1 MAGFIIVLI
10 FAAMAILAPVISP
23 YPRNFEAP
31 TSDRFVVH
39 GYNQTIDVNLDYN
52 APVLGPTTPLSA
64 DKLGGVWEINSNRQ
78 GSIYMNF
85 LQYSLV
91 ANTSP
96 YRVGN
101 LSVTLDITQAFG
113 VTPIP
118 GTPLQAVYYIVPGK
132 NVTAT
137 GVPVTFGPSARN
149 GLIAAFAGNTFV
161 VGDPFTGKAVYDY
174 TLPYAPLWTSE
185 DPAAAGQ
192 MLVAP
197 TMRLA
202 QVGIVGVG
210 VGPYRY
216 LYASDGNRSD
226 LFEISYCHSD
236 PIGATPTYCGS
247 PGFPVLAPYGRHVAS
262 FNLSLSAPPLVYYNQ
277 ESVVTQP
284 SNSPFPYR
292 EGPGQAFLLPLANGT
307 LAVANVTG
315 NIRAWVPLTLGGQP
329 AVVDGS
335 MGFVRSTYPLFII
348 LPLRSAGASGLA
360 VLDLNSLQLSP
371 RESSFADPSLVP
383 LGQPSPYRA
392 QSLFF
397 AYYNQSLNSTH
408 LFSLF
413 LNATSGNL
421 TPNPQFDW
429 TFAGRVRSYFE
440 VPPDALP
447 TVFIYTEE
455 GKLYTM
461 ATVFGATAVVPEEFP
476 LAPPPGVPEVVYA
489 GSFGGTLYGGG
500 LTPQELNGVW
510 LDGGRGQTVV
520 FQLLG
525 TIRTPLPPGTYP
537 SGNTYLLGTD
547 FNGADMVTLLFY
559 GSQVAFIVGLLAA
572 LFAVGIGTLVGLLAG
587 YFGKLID
594 TLLMRTTD
602 VFLVLPFLPVVLVL
616 EQIMRPSIWVIVIIL
631 AILGWPGIARV
642 VRSQVLTLKE
652 RPFVDAARVSGASD
666 LRLVFLHIAP
676 NVLPFSFLYMS
687 LTVSGAI
694 ITEAILSFLGL
705 GDPYVISWGG
715 ILSSVLTQGGA
726 LTYWW
731 WLVPPGLCI
740 TFLSLGFY
748 LLGRGFDEII
758 NPRLRRR

>member
-10 FAAMAILAPVISP
+10 FAFMAILAPVISP

-39 GYNQTIDVNLDYN
+39 DYN
-52 APVLGPTTPLSA
+52 RTLPTNPDYNVPLLGPTTPLSA

-78 GSIYMNF
+78 GIIYMDF
-85 LQYSLV
+85 LQYSLGT
-91 ANTSP
+91 NTSP

-113 VTPIP
+113 VTPVP

-132 NVTAT
+132 NVTSS
-137 GVPVTFGPSARN
+137 GVPVTFGPSAEN
-149 GLIAAFAGNTFV
+149 GLIAAFSGQTFV
-161 VGDPFTGKAVYDY
+161 VGDPFTGKAVYNY
-174 TLPYAPLWTSE
+174 TLPFTPLWTGE
-185 DPAAAGQ
+185 DPASAGQ
-192 MLVAP
+192 MNIAP

-210 VGPYRY
+210 VGPFRY
-216 LYASDGNRSD
+216 FYASDGNRTD
-226 LFEISYCHSD
+226 LFEISYCHA
-236 PIGATPTYCGS
+236 GYCGS
-247 PGFPVLAPYGRHVAS
+247 AGFPVAAPSGRLAAS
-262 FNLSLSAPPLVYYNQ
+262 FNLNLSAPPLVYYNQ
-277 ESVVTQP
+277 ENVVTEP
-284 SNSPFPYR
+284 LNSPYPYR
-292 EGPGQAFLLPLANGT
+292 EGPGQAFLLPLTNHT

-315 NIRAWVPLTLGGQP
+315 NIRAWIPLTLDGQP
-329 AVVDGS
+329 AVVDGP
-335 MGFVRSTYPLFII
+335 MGYVRSTYPLFIF
-348 LPLRSAGASGLA
+348 LPLRSASASGVA
-360 VLDLNSLQLSP
+360 TLDLNSLQLKGQH
-371 RESSFADPSLVP
+371 SFPDPALVP
-383 LGQPSPYRA
+383 LGAPVAYRG
-392 QSLFF
+392 QNLFYGF
-397 AYYNQSLNSTH
+397 YNQSSNSTH
-408 LFSLF
+408 VFGLF
-413 LNATSGNL
+413 LNATSGNM
-421 TPNPQFDW
+421 TPNAQFDW
-429 TFAGRVRSYFE
+429 VFTGRVRSFFE
-440 VPPDALP
+440 APPDALS
-447 TVFIYTEE
+447 TVFIYTEG

-461 ATVFGATAVVPEEFP
+461 VTVFGPTAVVPQEFP
-476 LAPPPGVPEVVYA
+476 LIPPPGVPQVVYA

-510 LDGGRGQTVV
+510 LDGIHGQTVV

-525 TIRTPLPPGTYP
+525 TIRTPLAPGTYP

-547 FNGADMVTLLFY
+547 FNGADIVTLLFY

-642 VRSQVLTLKE
+642 VRSQALTLKE

-731 WLVPPGLCI
+731 WLIPPGLCI